1 MLKDNQSMNE
11 MVVKNLQEKN
21 NEYKN
26 DIDSY

>member
-1 MLKDNQSMNE
+1 MLKENQSIDE
-11 MVVKNLQEKN
+11 MVVKNIQEKN